1 MSERFQ
7 ELGKIPKN
15 LYYVGSPVIIEA
27 GALYK
32 DAENAKVLAQVKL
45 RNISNKNI
53 SSCKLVVRPF
63 ENSGQR
69 LGAGIEHSY
78 LDLDIAN
85 GETFGEQIP
94 IYLPDSTTRMI
105 SVVVSEIVFNDKQIW
120 SSDVEKVWSSIE
132 YPKRLIDKL
141 KDEEL
146 VKQYKIET
154 GIDAEFVPEKRSG
167 LFLCACGAI
176 NLDNTGRCYRCGK
189 NYEALNE
196 KLNVDELSE
205 AAGKRIANKKAEEAV
220 KKEKEHEKRGKIKK
234 AVIIS
239 LVLLAFAFGVFIG
252 FDFYKYQ
259 KGVSL
264 LKSEKYDEALT
275 QFQSVK
281 VINSSSQIKQIY
293 QAKNYAD
300 GIKCIES
307 LQYSKA
313 IEYFSVCGDY
323 KDSRQK
329 IDDIHPYVAIEDA
342 SKKMI
347 EGDLI
352 NARELLENVPEDIKN
367 AVPEVSQYIG
377 LIDEAI
383 SSGWGGIWEFPTGVG
398 DPIRY
403 YVDLK
408 IIGGEIYAQFTSHNI
423 KFDLD
428 MDMGMGKIEG
438 NVVNIPGKDYT
449 PRLISS
455 KRMSVYGDD
464 DTDGEFYKTETFEQ
478 MWELRNMEE

>member
-7 ELGKIPKN
+7 ELGKIHKN
-15 LYYVGSPVIIEA
+15 LYYEGSPVIIEA

-32 DAENAKVLAQVKL
+32 DAENSEVLVQVKL
-45 RNISNKNI
+45 RNISDKHI
-53 SSCKLVVRPF
+53 SSCKILVRSF
-63 ENSGQR
+63 ENNGQR
-69 LGAGIEHSY
+69 LGDDIEHSF

-85 GETFGEQIP
+85 GETFGEKVP
-94 IYLPDSTTRMI
+94 IYLADSNTRMI
-105 SVVVSEIVFNDKQIW
+105 SVAVSEIVFKDKQIW
-120 SSDVEKVWSSIE
+120 SSDEKSVWSPVE
-132 YPKRLIDKL
+132 EPKKLIDEL

-146 VKQYKIET
+146 VQQYKVEVD
-154 GIDAEFVPEKRSG
+154 IDAEYVPEKRRG

-176 NLDNTGRCYRCGK
+176 NLDNVGQCHNCGK
-189 NYEALNE
+189 SYEMLRE
-196 KLNVDELSE
+196 KLNIEELSKASKE
-205 AAGKRIANKKAEEAV
+205 RLANIKVEEDLKK
-220 KKEKEHEKRGKIKK
+220 KKELEAKAKTKK
-234 AVIIS
+234 AVIICA
-239 LVLLAFAFGVFIG
+239 VLLAIIFVAFIG
-252 FDFYKYQ
+252 IDFSKYQ
-259 KGVSL
+259 KGVGL
-264 LKSEKYDEALT
+264 LKAEKYDEALA
-275 QFQSVK
+275 QFQKVK
-281 VINSSSQIKQIY
+281 VIDTSSQIKQIY
-293 QAKNYAD
+293 QAQNYAE

-307 LQYSKA
+307 LQYSRA
-313 IEYFSVCGDY
+313 IEYFSLCGDY
-323 KDSRQK
+323 KDARQK
-329 IDDIHPYVAIEDA
+329 ADDIRPYVAIEEA

-352 NARELLENVPEDIKN
+352 KARELLEGVPENIKSD
-367 AVPEVSQYIG
+367 VPEVSQYIG

-383 SSGWGGIWEFPTGVG
+383 GSGWGGIWEFPTGVG
-398 DPIRY
+398 DPIMY

-428 MDMGMGKIEG
+428 LDMGMGKIEG

-478 MWELRNMEE
+478 MWQLRNMDK